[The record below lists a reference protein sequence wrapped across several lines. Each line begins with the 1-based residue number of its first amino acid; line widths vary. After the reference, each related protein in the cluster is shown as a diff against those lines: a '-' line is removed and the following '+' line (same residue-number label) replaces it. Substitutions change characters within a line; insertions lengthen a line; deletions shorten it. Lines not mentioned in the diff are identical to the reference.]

1 MFAVLLLPHFH
12 LQAALFSGAGLAE
25 NHAHL
30 PMAVLEDTLDAIS
43 ERTPDGRERSK
54 CRLLQINATAAEAG
68 VVAGMTAAQGQAR
81 CSTLQIFPRMP
92 GDEKRC
98 QHLLLGRALQLCAD
112 VESTAAGICTLDL
125 LGCEKQIRRIGAEA
139 FAREAITALET
150 FGIVTRAG
158 FAPAP
163 DLALLAARFADPIRL
178 IRLIRD
184 TRDDLRQFLDP
195 LPIDALDLADE
206 TLTVL
211 DAWGI
216 RTLADLLAL
225 PCEDAIERLGPDAL
239 ACFTLAAGGTQ
250 RLLRLVQPPAVFREA
265 IEIEHPVTSTEPLL
279 FLLRRLLDT
288 LTARLKATWLTAGE
302 MILDLHYEDDSDYE
316 RLFRIPEPSSDPEPL
331 FRILQTHLENF
342 VIPAPVDLASLELK
356 PAPGSRRQ
364 FDFFQ
369 SSFRDPNRF
378 ADTLAR
384 LEALLGSDR
393 VGTPELL
400 PVTAPDAFVMRPFQE
415 GAGKTAPSSPIA
427 ITRADKRR
435 LPPPIPENVS
445 RYGLPLRR
453 FRPPLIAQVRLH
465 SRRRFP
471 QHIAAPG
478 IHGDITAHAGPWI
491 ASGQWWAPDRW
502 HTQEWDVQLQDGRLL
517 RLTHHPKPNE
527 KAWFIEGLYG

>member
-1 MFAVLLLPHFH
+1 MFAVLFLPHFH
-12 LQAALFSGAGLAE
+12 LQAALFSGAGLVE
-25 NHAHL
+25 NHAHI
-30 PMAVLEDTLDAIS
+30 PMAVLEDTLDART
-43 ERTPDGRERSK
+43 ERTPDGKERSK
-54 CRLLQINATAAEAG
+54 CRLLQINLAAAEAG

-81 CSTLQIFPRMP
+81 CAELQIFPRMP

-98 QHLLLGRALQLCAD
+98 QHLLLGQALQLCAD

-125 LGCEKQIRRIGAEA
+125 LGCEKQIRQTSEET
-139 FAREAITALET
+139 FARLALTGLET
-150 FGIVTRAG
+150 FGLVTRAG
-158 FAPAP
+158 LAAAP
-163 DLALLAARFADPIRL
+163 DLALLAARFADPIRV
-178 IRLIRD
+178 IGD
-184 TRDDLRQFLDP
+184 TRDDLLHFLDP
-195 LPIDALDLADE
+195 LPIESLDLTDE

-225 PCEDAIERLGPDAL
+225 PREDAIERLGPDAL

-250 RLLRLVQPPAVFREA
+250 RLLRLVQPPTVFRES
-265 IEIEHPVTSTEPLL
+265 IEIEHAITSTEPLL

-316 RLFRIPEPSSDPEPL
+316 RLFRIPEPCSDPEPL
-331 FRILQTHLENF
+331 FRVLQTHLENF

-400 PVTAPDAFVMRPFQE
+400 PATTPDAFVMRPFQE
-415 GAGKTAPSSPIA
+415 SMGKTSTPSPIA
-427 ITRADKRR
+427 ITRADKRL
-435 LPPPIPENVS
+435 LPPPVPENAS

-453 FRPPLIAQVRLH
+453 FRPPLIAQVHLH
-465 SRRRFP
+465 PRRHFP

-478 IHGDITAHAGPWI
+478 IHGDITAHTGPWVT
-491 ASGQWWAPDRW
+491 SGQWWTPNRW
-502 HTQEWDVQLQDGRLL
+502 HIHEWDVQLQDGRLL
-517 RLTHHPKPNE
+517 RLTQHPSPNE